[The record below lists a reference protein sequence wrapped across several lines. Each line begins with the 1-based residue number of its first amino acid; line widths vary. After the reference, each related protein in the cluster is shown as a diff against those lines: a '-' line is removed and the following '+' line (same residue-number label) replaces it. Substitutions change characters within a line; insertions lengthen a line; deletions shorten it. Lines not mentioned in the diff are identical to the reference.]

1 VGVRGEGAAA
11 LGDGMAAVAVV
22 IAVAAAV
29 SVWGGGGDGVAV
41 AVAGVVGVTVGGSG
55 EGETAVVD
63 ILARERRVG
72 KGVAASV
79 WQPTNPIPNIQMRS
93 KNPRSID
100 KGMAF
105 VFLVIISEKID
116 IKLYA
121 RVDFQKT
128 TIQKS
133 AVFLKLARG
142 FSGTNWIN

>member
-1 VGVRGEGAAA
+1 
-11 LGDGMAAVAVV
+11 
-22 IAVAAAV
+22 
-29 SVWGGGGDGVAV
+29 
-41 AVAGVVGVTVGGSG
+41 VGGSG

-79 WQPTNPIPNIQMRS
+79 WQPTNPTPNIQMRS

-133 AVFLKLARG
+133 AVFLELARG